1 MGLILENFNCS
12 GKVCFSIDSLIMWHS
27 WLMISSTQSFRYF
40 DGILSGTVEE
50 SLQRLRIADFWFPL
64 VTLVMLKELCCC
76 GRPSIR
82 SCNIFSAF
90 GLKFRRRC
98 AVVLKCLLDIRV
110 SLYRLWILVK
120 YSVDRIPYFFLS
132 FGRKCLL
139 VEGRLFVYLSW
150 VHFGSFGNSPK

>member
-12 GKVCFSIDSLIMWHS
+12 EKVCFSIDSLIMWQS
-27 WLMISSTQSFRYF
+27 WLVISSTQSFRYF
-40 DGILSGTVEE
+40 DGILSGTVKQ

-82 SCNIFSAF
+82 SCCNIFSAF

-98 AVVLKCLLDIRV
+98 VVVLKCLLDITTT
-110 SLYRLWILVK
+110 
-120 YSVDRIPYFFLS
+120 RIKIGIFVPSMKNQHIFFLLNYQ
-132 FGRKCLL
+132 RKK
-139 VEGRLFVYLSW
+139 VFKNQGYLP
-150 VHFGSFGNSPK
+150 V

>member
-12 GKVCFSIDSLIMWHS
+12 EKVCFSIDSLIMWHS
-27 WLMISSTQSFRYF
+27 WLVVSSTQSFRYF
-40 DGILSGTVEE
+40 DGILSGTVEQ
-50 SLQRLRIADFWFPL
+50 LKIADFWFPL

-98 AVVLKCLLDIRV
+98 VVVLKCLLDIRV
-110 SLYRLWILVK
+110 SLYLLWILVK
-120 YSVDRIPYFFLS
+120 YSVDRISYFFLS
-132 FGRKCLL
+132 FGRKYLL
-139 VEGRLFVYLSW
+139 VEGRLFVYLSL
-150 VHFGSFGNSPK
+150 VHFRSFGNSPK